1 MAWSSMVPGQN
12 IENLKEDRKA
22 SIGIEQYKVSEK
34 AIYIKGEYLPMSA
47 ITDVK
52 MQRSTYTPSCACG
65 KGIPVFKIRVDYGID
80 KPMIM
85 MIEKEK
91 NAEKMLS
98 MISEACPDI
107 RIEKQNEQA

>member
-1 MAWSSMVPGQN
+1 MAWSSMVPGQD

-22 SIGIEQYKVSEK
+22 SIGIEQYKVSAK
-34 AIYIKGEYLPMSA
+34 AIYTKGKYLPLSA
-47 ITDVK
+47 ITNIK

-107 RIEKQNEQA
+107 KVNLL